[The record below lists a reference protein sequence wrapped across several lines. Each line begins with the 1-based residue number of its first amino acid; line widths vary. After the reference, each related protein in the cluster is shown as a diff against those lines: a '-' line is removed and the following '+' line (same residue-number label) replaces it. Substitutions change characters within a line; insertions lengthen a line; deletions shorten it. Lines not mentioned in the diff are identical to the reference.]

1 MKAKDLAIKLLQN
14 PDFDV
19 RFSFT
24 EKDDSEWGI
33 NVRTFEKVSIGDI
46 GHSDKIIC
54 LAGTERE

>member
-1 MKAKDLAIKLLQN
+1 MIKKYRVKARIINHTDEIVYAE
-14 PDFDV
+14 
-19 RFSFT
+19 S